1 MSDKIAIVNLSDG
14 ADDVVIV
21 NVGRRVTSTH
31 DEPVHLGRG
40 EVHIIESG
48 DLSIRTRLQEQNEDQ
63 EILGTP
69 VIVVSDP
76 GEELYTHAQL
86 VEATTKVEEKA
97 DKKIKSLE
105 KKVTALEKAVEKA
118 KAK

>member
-1 MSDKIAIVNLSDG
+1 MPDQIAIVNLSDG
-14 ADDVVIV
+14 ADDTVIV

-48 DLSIRTRLQEQNEDQ
+48 DLSIRTRLVEQNEDQ

-69 VIVVSDP
+69 KVIVCEP
-76 GEELYTHAQL
+76 GEELYTHMEL
-86 VEATTKVEEKA
+86 VDATTKIEEKA
-97 DKKIKSLE
+97 DKKIKALE
-105 KKVTALEKAVEKA
+105 KKVTSLEKAVEKA